1 MKEQEAPT
9 PLRDAAI
16 PVYREAAM
24 YAFEAGEL
32 SAYRTSMQANM
43 DCKEAIEQT
52 INDYYGNN
60 RLATESAV
68 KSILEKF
75 SPERVAYVLANTIQ
89 QKDHDGRISRD
100 CKEWAKGMDASP
112 DHATQLIIDSVNPW
126 GWSVFSPKSSSGRPL
141 SVRYRSRHRLNRAN
155 RLCRRRLPKLRLPKS
170 RNRRHR

>member
-1 MKEQEAPT
+1 MITGIDEKLKERLAVKEQEAPT

-60 RLATESAV
+60 RLAAESAV

-89 QKDHDGRISRD
+89 QK
-100 CKEWAKGMDASP
+100 
-112 DHATQLIIDSVNPW
+112 
-126 GWSVFSPKSSSGRPL
+126 RP
-141 SVRYRSRHRLNRAN
+141 
-155 RLCRRRLPKLRLPKS
+155 
-170 RNRRHR
+170 